1 MLNNCLS
8 VPKNYS
14 NLKAEIL
21 SGNYPCLQ
29 NDGINLISLKNPPP
43 LDIYIA
49 KVNDGYEFQMGIG
62 TLIQFK
68 FITENNVIVN
78 TRNNIG
84 GLSLWGPSPDEIEN
98 QFGNIS
104 ISIIAQ
110 IRLDGIIDIFKNNDV
125 LYVQGD
131 IYNVGL
137 NGNTFVISKF
147 IRNLNGKIINNTIL
161 NRNIDNSIL
170 NSNMIIEIPILNIFG
185 QTLIDGSDVGNIIF
199 TINDEFTY
207 YYKKILKN
215 TKCDTYFIDLDHLKK
230 TVFQKSC
237 PLMVTVFKGKKYDLI
252 RKVASVYDPF
262 KNDPIFL
269 NFYKDVLFYGML
281 KYILSRILYGNFN
294 INYLLRKYNEKF
306 LNDLRDSRFCNFIP
320 YFTDPISPIFEFNK
334 YFKYNIDQNFIDI
347 INHI

>member
-8 VPKNYS
+8 IPKNYS

-21 SGNYPCLQ
+21 SKNYPCLQ
-29 NDGINLISLKNPPP
+29 NVGLNNISISNPPP
-43 LDIYIA
+43 LDIYIT

-68 FITENNVIVN
+68 FITENNIIVD
-78 TRNNIG
+78 TRNNTA

-137 NGNTFVISKF
+137 DGNTFVISKF
-147 IRNLNGKIINNTIL
+147 IRNLNGKIINNTQRSGL
-161 NRNIDNSIL
+161 NR
-170 NSNMIIEIPILNIFG
+170 NMIIEIPILNIFG
-185 QTLIDGSDVGNIIF
+185 QTLIDGSDMGNIIF

-207 YYKKILKN
+207 YCKKILNN
-215 TKCDTYFIDLDHLKK
+215 TKCDTYFTDLDNLKK

-237 PLMVTVFKGKKYDLI
+237 PLMVTVFKGKEYDLI
-252 RKVASVYDPF
+252 RKVANIYDPL
-262 KNDPIFL
+262 KNGPIFL

-281 KYILSRILYGNFN
+281 KYILSRILYGNFD
-294 INYLLRKYNEKF
+294 INYLLRKYNKKF
-306 LNDLRDSRFCNFIP
+306 LNDLQNSRFCNFIP
-320 YFTDPISPIFEFNK
+320 YFTDPTSPIFGFNK
-334 YFKYNIDQNFIDI
+334 YFKYNIK
-347 INHI
+347 